1 MHNKY
6 PKGSEWGKWDL
17 HIHTPASILE
27 SEYKSN
33 WDSYIQTLFRKAI
46 ENDIVGIG
54 ITDYYFVDGYKKLK
68 NEYLS
73 NPKKMS
79 ELFSEEEIIAINNIF
94 IFPNL
99 EFRINKLV
107 IGKDK
112 DLKWN
117 RKVNFH
123 VLLSNEIAIDDI
135 EENLLSKLTF
145 EETAETSSPSQKTPI
160 TKRNLI
166 RFGAR
171 LKKEQ
176 TEFQSKSDLYIGTMN
191 VAIDETQLVD
201 LLTSQNETFKC
212 KYLLGLPSD
221 EDLSRVNWT
230 TQGHIIRKV
239 LIQKSHFLFSSNPNT
254 IKFGLGK
261 FHNSEKEFI
270 EEFRS
275 LKSCLWGS
283 DAHSTDKLFLPDN
296 NRNTWIKSNPTFE
309 GLRQVIFEPEER
321 VKIQENIP
329 GEKTPYLVIDK
340 IRFRDAG
347 NQNLFPLKWIEFNQN
362 LNAII
367 GGKSSGKS
375 LLLYHIAKA
384 LVPDEVSEK
393 TILVKGNSDY
403 SDFIEKNPFDLEVC
417 WKNGDVDKLSE
428 TEKSK
433 ETQITYIPQLYINH
447 LAEEEGEEQLK
458 KLINSILKQNE
469 NFSRF
474 FEGEKVTIR
483 ECKTQ
488 IQQSIEE
495 LLQLREEARLLIQEK
510 REIGNKEKINAE
522 IVRLSNQIDALRKSS
537 GFTQEE
543 NERYEKATNK
553 NEFYKNKCNKYLTI
567 LTSLQTYQTFYNQL
581 AENLNT
587 QLFDEKNKYLDYELE
602 KKLLDIVFK
611 DITYKLNNVSL
622 EVNSDIVAFNKKV
635 KIKYDN
641 LLIKLKAIEGELK
654 PFQNKALQDFE

>member
-221 EDLSRVNWT
+221 EDLSRV
-230 TQGHIIRKV
+230 
-239 LIQKSHFLFSSNPNT
+239 
-254 IKFGLGK
+254 
-261 FHNSEKEFI
+261 
-270 EEFRS
+270 
-275 LKSCLWGS
+275 
-283 DAHSTDKLFLPDN
+283 
-296 NRNTWIKSNPTFE
+296 
-309 GLRQVIFEPEER
+309 
-321 VKIQENIP
+321 
-329 GEKTPYLVIDK
+329 
-340 IRFRDAG
+340 
-347 NQNLFPLKWIEFNQN
+347 
-362 LNAII
+362 
-367 GGKSSGKS
+367 
-375 LLLYHIAKA
+375 
-384 LVPDEVSEK
+384 
-393 TILVKGNSDY
+393 
-403 SDFIEKNPFDLEVC
+403 
-417 WKNGDVDKLSE
+417 
-428 TEKSK
+428 
-433 ETQITYIPQLYINH
+433 
-447 LAEEEGEEQLK
+447 
-458 KLINSILKQNE
+458 
-469 NFSRF
+469 
-474 FEGEKVTIR
+474 
-483 ECKTQ
+483 
-488 IQQSIEE
+488 
-495 LLQLREEARLLIQEK
+495 
-510 REIGNKEKINAE
+510 
-522 IVRLSNQIDALRKSS
+522 
-537 GFTQEE
+537 
-543 NERYEKATNK
+543 
-553 NEFYKNKCNKYLTI
+553 
-567 LTSLQTYQTFYNQL
+567 
-581 AENLNT
+581 
-587 QLFDEKNKYLDYELE
+587 
-602 KKLLDIVFK
+602 
-611 DITYKLNNVSL
+611 
-622 EVNSDIVAFNKKV
+622 
-635 KIKYDN
+635 
-641 LLIKLKAIEGELK
+641 
-654 PFQNKALQDFE
+654 